1 MGGGKTSDRA
11 RLSTS
16 HAEQVIQVFIA
27 TGRALRSCVPM
38 GISLCPPFHSIQE
51 LSRFPSILPNANSV
65 VEDEIRRNT
74 FYFCYLL
81 DRQQG
86 FANGWAMALG
96 GYMRV
101 MVIAMK
107 LTRNNVDDMDITQLL
122 PLRGDQFDQ
131 GVGFPPNS
139 HL

>member
-1 MGGGKTSDRA
+1 MGGGETRA
-11 RLSTS
+11 RARPFTS
-16 HAEQVIQVFIA
+16 HAEQVIQVFTA

-65 VEDEIRRNT
+65 VEDEVRRNT

-96 GYMRV
+96 G
-101 MVIAMK
+101 
-107 LTRNNVDDMDITQLL
+107 
-122 PLRGDQFDQ
+122 
-131 GVGFPPNS
+131 
-139 HL
+139 

>member
-96 GYMRV
+96 GYM
-101 MVIAMK
+101 
-107 LTRNNVDDMDITQLL
+107 
-122 PLRGDQFDQ
+122 G
-131 GVGFPPNS
+131 
-139 HL
+139 